1 MIEQPASNS
10 FNSHE
15 TNIPQGKHL
24 KCRVIEYS
32 IVQPNMRRLILE
44 APEIA
49 RDCIPGQFLQVLCHK
64 SGQFYDPLLRR
75 PFSIHF
81 ADAVG
86 GYVDI
91 LYDSRGRGTRML
103 EEKIIE
109 DVVDVIGPLGR
120 GFKIPDSWHGRF
132 LLVSGGMG
140 IAPLYY
146 LLRTLEERFGKD
158 KIKFLSGARTANL
171 VIYRKQNEKRSS
183 EHLISTDDG
192 SYGYHGTVADLL
204 KEYIETFDNKDDCLV
219 YACGPMPMLK
229 TVARICD
236 QHNLHCQISVET
248 KMACGVGAC
257 MSCVIRVKEPNSGF
271 RYARSCVE
279 GPVFKAEDIFWE

>member
-1 MIEQPASNS
+1 MVEQSTDNLL
-10 FNSHE
+10 NRQE

-24 KCRVIEYS
+24 KCRVIEYD
-32 IVQPNMRRLILE
+32 IVLPNMRRLILE

-49 RDCIPGQFLQVLCHK
+49 RDCVPGQFLQVLCNK
-64 SGQFYDPLLRR
+64 LGQFYDPLLRR

-81 ADAVG
+81 ADPIG
-86 GYVDI
+86 GYVSI
-91 LYDSRGRGTRML
+91 LYDIRGRGTRML
-103 EEKIIE
+103 EEKTKE

-120 GFKIPDSWHGRF
+120 GFTIPNSWHGCF

-140 IAPLYY
+140 IAPLYF

-171 VIYRKQNEKRSS
+171 VVYRNQIEKHSS

-204 KEYIETFDNKDDCLV
+204 KEYIETFANKDECLV

-229 TVARICD
+229 TVGRICV
-236 QHNLHCQISVET
+236 QHNIHCQISVET

-257 MSCVIRVKEPNSGF
+257 MSCVIRVKEPDSGF

-279 GPVFKAEDIFWE
+279 GPVFEAENIFWE